1 MILIDFRNW
10 TFDKSLGFLPNAQ
23 KQLLQRDFDT
33 ITKIKN
39 FEVLDLGDIKP
50 LSIADLFFKNEEQI
64 AVSAIKNIENYYE
77 IIDNVLE
84 LENKETIDYTEA
96 AEEDVYF
103 YGKNALVS
111 DTISEIALCGIN
123 EFADE
128 SLFEEYCEDFELTP
142 FSFDLSDDLQTSDVA
157 VFTGKT
163 LLICLDY
170 IADKKVKKQLFGL
183 LKSSGIK
190 TITFTKEQVAHGV
203 LDLLSI
209 DDKLYATKK
218 AYDLFTAEQK
228 KAMSNIEI
236 IDLPFLDK
244 AGVKLRDIIL

>member
-1 MILIDFRNW
+1 
-10 TFDKSLGFLPNAQ
+10 
-23 KQLLQRDFDT
+23 LQRDFDT

-39 FEVLDLGDIKP
+39 FEVLNLGDIKP
-50 LSIADLFFKNEEQI
+50 LSIADLFLKNEEQI

-111 DTISEIALCGIN
+111 DTTSEIALCGVN

-142 FSFDLSDDLQTSDVA
+142 FSFDLSHDLQTSDVA
-157 VFTGKT
+157 IFTGKT

-190 TITFTKEQVAHGV
+190 AVTFTKEQVAHGV

-209 DDKLYATKK
+209 DDKLYATNK